1 MKKSFTHRALAL
13 LCCVGLT
20 GCLSHWFIET
30 DSRLQVENA
39 TEDCTLLS
47 VDVYSMENDTY
58 QKWISE
64 MLLPGERSHVVQNDW
79 VGKFNLRVNYTKST
93 DGSGETLHFIK
104 KMEVE
109 GGSLYLKVESEG
121 DSLALKFR

>member
-1 MKKSFTHRALAL
+1 MKKSFAYLAFALF
-13 LCCVGLT
+13 CCVGLT

-30 DSRLQVENA
+30 ESRLQVENA

-47 VDVYSMENDTY
+47 VDIFSVDSENY
-58 QKWISE
+58 QRWVSE
-64 MLLPGERSHVVQNDW
+64 TLLPGERSHVVQNDW
-79 VGKFNLRVNYTKST
+79 VGKFTLRVNYTRST
-93 DGSGETLHFIK
+93 DGSGESLHFVK

-109 GGSLYLKVESEG
+109 GGSLFLKVESEG